1 MKCIFRLLQVFC
13 PPHLL
18 EEIEGDLLQ
27 KFEHDLNPPDRY
39 ERSDGYWRRRAN
51 RRLLWNVIRF
61 FRPGILLRNSRMIE
75 LTQLNMIRNYFK
87 IAWRHLI
94 RDKTYSAIS
103 ALGLSI
109 SLAVCL
115 LIFQYTFYERH
126 YDHFNKQSDQIFR
139 IKTQVFEEDQKV
151 SESAS
156 SSGLLGPAI
165 KENFPEVIQTAR
177 LISTRYWFDLTLKYE
192 KGISPIVF
200 NEHNLYYADQS
211 FLSLFSFSCKQGQS
225 SSALERP
232 FSAVLSASAAKRYFG
247 DDDPLGKV
255 LHLKGSFDE
264 HDYTVTAI
272 IDDLRLDSHLDAD
285 ILLSVSSLEHNANF
299 ATFDAYTYILFATGA
314 STESF
319 KSKLDDLVAAYF
331 TKLPNQLPAKTK
343 IKYDLQAIRDIHL
356 YSNLDDEIKPGGNAL
371 SVYFF
376 LLVAILILFIA
387 WINYINI
394 ATARSVSRAKE
405 VGIRKVSGANRSQ
418 LINQFLAESV
428 IINIVSAAA
437 AVVLIYFL
445 SPLFHQMTGFQ
456 VSFDRLLT
464 SGLSRDGIAILC
476 LLCLGVFVSGFYPAK
491 MMSSY
496 NPAQILKGKFLGSNK
511 GNTLR
516 KVLVV
521 FQFTCAIS
529 LTIAVMAF
537 DKQFWF
543 MQNQDL
549 GIDIKK
555 TMILKAP
562 IMIDSTYSTK
572 LATFKAKLIENS
584 IIRSTSVSSAIPG
597 EKIGWTGSI
606 TKQSNDSDFKFNAAI
621 NIVDPDFISSYNL
634 NLIAGRNFVTTDF
647 PIGQF
652 GSKVEP
658 VILNKAA
665 IEKLGFIKAEEALG
679 TFLYWG
685 ENKCM
690 VVGVI
695 DDYLQSVKRNLKPIL
710 FSAGGG
716 PQLSMK
722 LGKGVNASNLMQSV
736 STIRNLWK
744 ATFPDSPFDYFFLE
758 DYYASQYS
766 DSKQL
771 NNLFRIFC
779 GLAVIIS
786 GLGLFG
792 LSSFTTRQRIK
803 EVSIRKIL
811 GAGTMNLIGLLT
823 KEFLLLVIVA
833 SSFALPLTY
842 FGIGEWLQGFAFH
855 IEIDI
860 WFYILP
866 IAMIVFIA
874 LFTISSEVIKVIL
887 SNPTDNLKHE

>member
-1 MKCIFRLLQVFC
+1 MSSEKLVTNVFRFLQWIC
-13 PPHLL
+13 PDHLY
-18 EEIEGDLLQ
+18 EEIEGDLIQ
-27 KFEHDLNPPDRY
+27 KFNRDVKLFGK
-39 ERSDGYWRRRAN
+39 ERAK
-51 RRLLWNVIRF
+51 RRLIWNAVRF
-61 FRPGILLRNSRMIE
+61 FRPGIVMRNKFRIE
-75 LTQLNMIRNYFK
+75 LNQLNMIRNYFK
-87 IAWRHLI
+87 IALRHLI
-94 RDKTYSAIS
+94 KDKTYSAIS
-103 ALGLSI
+103 VLGLSI

-126 YDHFNKQSDQIFR
+126 FDQFNKHSNHIFR
-139 IKTQVFEEDQKV
+139 ITTQVLEGDQKI

-165 KENFPEVIQTAR
+165 KENFPEVIQTAQ
-177 LISTRYWFDLTLKYE
+177 LLSTRYWFDVTLKYE
-192 KGISPIVF
+192 KGINPIVF

-211 FLSLFSFSCKQGQS
+211 FLTIFSFSWKQGQP
-225 SSALERP
+225 SSALEKP
-232 FSAVLSASAAKRYFG
+232 FSAVLSASVAKRYFG
-247 DDDPLGKV
+247 EDDPIGKV

-264 HDYTVTAI
+264 HDYTVTGL
-272 IDDLRLDSHLDAD
+272 IDDLPLDSHLDAD
-285 ILLSVSSLEHNANF
+285 ILLSVSSLEHNTNF
-299 ATFDAYTYILFATGA
+299 STFDAYTYILFAPGA
-314 STESF
+314 NKENF

-331 TKLPNQLPAKTK
+331 TNLPNQIPAKTK
-343 IKYDLQAIRDIHL
+343 TKYDLQVITDIHL

-387 WINYINI
+387 WINYINM

-405 VGIRKVSGANRSQ
+405 VGIRIVSGASRAQ
-418 LINQFLAESV
+418 VINQFLSESV
-428 IINIVSAAA
+428 IINMVSAMMAI
-437 AVVLIYFL
+437 VLIYFL
-445 SPLFHQMTGFQ
+445 SPLFHQMTGLQ
-456 VSFDRLLT
+456 VSFDRLFAN
-464 SGLSRDGIAILC
+464 GLNRDGIAILS
-476 LLCLGVFVSGFYPAK
+476 LFCLGVFVSGFYPAK

-496 NPAQILKGKFLGSNK
+496 NPALVLKGKFLGSKK
-511 GNTLR
+511 GNALR

-529 LTIAVMAF
+529 LTISVMAF

-562 IMIDSTYSTK
+562 IMIDSTYTTR
-572 LATFKAKLIENS
+572 LVTFKSKLIENS

-597 EKIGWTGSI
+597 EKIGWAGSI
-606 TKQSNDSDFKFNAAI
+606 TKENKASDFKFNAAI

-665 IEKLGFIKAEEALG
+665 IEKLGFKKSEEALG

-685 ENKCM
+685 ENKCL

-695 DDYLQSVKRNLKPIL
+695 DDYLQSVKRNLRPIL

-722 LGKGVNASNLMQSV
+722 LGKGVNSSNLMQSV
-736 STIRNLWK
+736 TTIRNLWK

-779 GLAVIIS
+779 GLAVVIS

-792 LSSFTTRQRIK
+792 LSSFTTRQRVK

-811 GAGTMNLIGLLT
+811 GAGTINLIGLLT
-823 KEFLLLVIVA
+823 KEFLLLVIMA
-833 SSFALPLTY
+833 SCFALPLTY

-855 IEIDI
+855 IEMGL

-866 IAMIVFIA
+866 ITMIVLISV
-874 LFTISSEVIKVIL
+874 FTIASQVIKVVL